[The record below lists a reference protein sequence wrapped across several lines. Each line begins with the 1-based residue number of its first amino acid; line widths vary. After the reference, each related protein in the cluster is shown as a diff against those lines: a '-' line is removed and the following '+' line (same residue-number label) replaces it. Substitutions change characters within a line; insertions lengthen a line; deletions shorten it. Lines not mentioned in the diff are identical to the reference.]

1 LQSRRFRY
9 GKGSESNT
17 LRAVLLWIYLRV
29 HKQFRWAHDV
39 FFYQEMVNNVRYK
52 TFMCGKLDI
61 ERDRKLQYM
70 IDKKT
75 TDFIWKLTLGLEFS
89 NCIYSLQKS
98 FLRYLKFY
106 CYDADGINNW
116 NQGAFPCS

>member
-1 LQSRRFRY
+1 
-9 GKGSESNT
+9 
-17 LRAVLLWIYLRV
+17 
-29 HKQFRWAHDV
+29 
-39 FFYQEMVNNVRYK
+39 VNNVRYK